1 MKGLLITF
9 EGGDGAGKTTLIE
22 SVYRTLKEQGRNVAL
37 TRAPGGTPAGLE
49 MRKLLLNGGEIPL
62 TSRAELLLFL
72 ADRAEHVDRYIR
84 PKLKEGEIILCD
96 RFNDST
102 IAYQGIARGLSP
114 QKVAELC
121 DFACNGLSPNLTLYL
136 NLDPKVGLA
145 RVRQEGKGADRIE
158 AEELAFHK
166 KIQSAYLDLANQ
178 DPERLKVLDAGQT
191 KETLHQQAMELI
203 DECLSQSTH

>member
-1 MKGLLITF
+1 MTGLLITF

-49 MRKLLLNGGEIPL
+49 IRKLLLNGGEIPL

-84 PKLKEGEIILCD
+84 PKLSEGEIILCD

-102 IAYQGIARGLSP
+102 IAYQGVARGLSP

-136 NLDPKVGLA
+136 NLDPEVGLA

-166 KIQSAYLDLANQ
+166 KIQGAYLDLANQ

-203 DECLSQSTH
+203 DECLSQSAH